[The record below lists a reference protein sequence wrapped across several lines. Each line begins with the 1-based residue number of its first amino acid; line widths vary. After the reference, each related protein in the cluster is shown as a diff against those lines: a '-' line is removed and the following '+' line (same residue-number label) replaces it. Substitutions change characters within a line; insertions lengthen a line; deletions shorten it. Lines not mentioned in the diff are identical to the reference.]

1 MIDFE
6 QLKRRIP
13 HWGRVVMNRDIAAFL
28 DGLPTASMRA
38 VEVSG
43 WAHESRTWQSYRAT
57 MIETFD
63 ICTTERVEP
72 EADIVFCEQVL
83 EHVVDPIQAARNLF
97 NLLHPGGYAVV
108 SVPFMVRIHK
118 EPEDYW
124 RFSQAGLRVLLERA
138 GFEVERTD
146 DWGNRLVVLA
156 NLWRWCPYVPFVQ
169 PMWRSRAT
177 PLVVWAIAR
186 KEGESS

>member
-13 HWGRVVMNRDIAAFL
+13 HWGRIVMNRDIHGFL
-28 DGLPTASMRA
+28 DQLPAESMEA

-43 WAHESRTWQSYRAT
+43 WAHQKRPWKGYRAT
-57 MIETFD
+57 DIDTFD
-63 ICTTERVEP
+63 ICTREP
-72 EADIVFCEQVL
+72 VPEEADIVFCEQVL
-83 EHVVDPIQAARNLF
+83 EHVVDPVQAARNLHS
-97 NLLHPGGYAVV
+97 LLRPGGYAVV

-138 GFEVERTD
+138 GFHVERTD
-146 DWGNRLVVLA
+146 DWGNRLVVVA
-156 NLWRWCPYVPFVQ
+156 NLWRWCPYIPFIQ

-186 KEGESS
+186 KKDDRA